1 MPKLFFGKAILAR
14 PVCSKENG
22 SEPWAINSQ
31 PNEKALRH
39 NFPEAVTL

>member
-14 PVCSKENG
+14 PVLKG
-22 SEPWAINSQ
+22 KWFRTWAINSQ
-31 PNEKALRH
+31 SNENALTH